1 MKKGLPQVIKF
12 RNLRQPLV
20 KAYRLFC
27 SEFCGGYTLKHIK
40 LLQRKHYR
48 YADHPIGNEVY
59 RLIEQR
65 VNDCVVGGEIHPDC
79 AHAEID

>member
-27 SEFCGGYTLKHIK
+27 SEFCGRNAFKYVK
-40 LLQRKHYR
+40 LLQCKHYR
-48 YADHPIGNEVY
+48 YANHPIGNKIY

-65 VNDCVVGGEIHPDC
+65 VNDGVVGGEVHPDC
-79 AHAEID
+79 AHAEIY